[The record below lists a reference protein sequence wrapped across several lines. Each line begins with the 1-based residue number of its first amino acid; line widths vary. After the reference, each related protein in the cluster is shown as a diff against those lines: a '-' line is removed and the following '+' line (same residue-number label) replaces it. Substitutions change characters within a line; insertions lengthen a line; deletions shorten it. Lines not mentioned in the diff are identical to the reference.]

1 MPHTPPLLF
10 TLLSLL
16 SGALG
21 GYQFPVASRV
31 SSARAPGTLY
41 ALDLAGGCAG
51 AILFSAWLIP
61 VFGFFRTSLLIALVD
76 LPPAIAAWRDRRR
89 PAP

>member
-1 MPHTPPLLF
+1 MPIP
-10 TLLSLL
+10 
-16 SGALG
+16 SGEPRLED
-21 GYQFPVASRV
+21 SR
-31 SSARAPGTLY
+31 AGTLY
-41 ALDLAGGCAG
+41 ALDLAGGCVG

-61 VFGFFRTSLLIALVD
+61 VFGFFRTSLLIAVVD